1 MPVHQESGSTRVTCW
16 DVASATDVG
25 SNAGPEHAASA
36 TMVIKDISVCFILDF
51 ILKILHFV
59 QNDSG
64 NVQNDI
70 IVILSVSEGSI
81 QQLFRKTKEL

>member
-1 MPVHQESGSTRVTCW
+1 MPVHQERGSTRVTCW
-16 DVASATDVG
+16 DVASAIVVE

-59 QNDSG
+59 QNDIE
-64 NVQNDI
+64 VQND
-70 IVILSVSEGSI
+70 
-81 QQLFRKTKEL
+81 T